1 MYKATILE
9 VEKLYWLPEVVLPPY
24 NGIYGEAPAER
35 GTFFRRKVYERIG
48 ISLVEVYEKVAK
60 SFISI
65 CKMT

>member
-24 NGIYGEAPAER
+24 NGIYGEAPSER

-48 ISLVEVYEKVAK
+48 TSLVEVYEKVAK

>member
-9 VEKLYWLPEVVLPPY
+9 VEKLYWLPEVVLPPC